1 MASYVESNLLP
12 GEDVVHSAPVSFI
25 IYAPFVFLST
35 ALFGAGFLFGEMG
48 KLFWVIGAAALVLG
62 IIVCAIRKASTE
74 IAVTNKR
81 IIIKVGLIRRETVEQ
96 FLEKIDSISVEQTV
110 LERLFN
116 AGTIIVRGSGQSFA
130 PVANIDDPL
139 AFRKVV
145 NEQVDKLKTAGA
157 KR

>member
-25 IYAPFVFLST
+25 IYLPFVFLSV
-35 ALFGAGFLFGEMG
+35 ALFGAGFLFGEVG
-48 KLFWVIGAAALVLG
+48 RLFWLIGAVALVLG
-62 IIVCAIRKASTE
+62 LITCAIRKASTE

-110 LERLFN
+110 MERLFN